1 MGAKLAAPM
10 GSIKETAAYWAMRLS
25 SPDCGP
31 ADRAAHAAW
40 LEENPAH
47 QEAFERT
54 QRALQAVDR
63 HANTPEIEAMA
74 RTVLQETEHANAN
87 QWRWAAGIAA
97 ALMLTAGVAFSI
109 QIFGAADDA
118 VIADAGEFYE
128 TAVGE
133 RSTVVLTDGST
144 VTLNTNSQIDVTFAP
159 GRRDIKLVR
168 GQALFEVAKDA
179 ARPFVVE
186 AGNQRITALGTA
198 FDVRFD
204 KQDEVKVV
212 LVEGRVAVD
221 ELVPAAPGAAA
232 AAAPDKRV
240 EMIAGQRLVAA
251 ANITRAPE
259 AADIEEETSW
269 RDGRLLF
276 RSEPISEVVAEVNR
290 YSTEQIRV
298 SDDPRF
304 GELIVNGVFD
314 AGKSQSIILA
324 LETMHP
330 IDAQRTGSDEITL
343 VWRE

>member
-1 MGAKLAAPM
+1 MGAKLTAPT

-40 LEENPAH
+40 LEDDPAH
-47 QEAFERT
+47 AEAFART
-54 QRALQAVDR
+54 QRALQTVDR
-63 HANTPEIEAMA
+63 HANAPEIEAMS
-74 RTVLQETEHANAN
+74 RKVLQETESANGN
-87 QWRWAAGIAA
+87 RRRWAAGIAA
-97 ALMLTAGVAFSI
+97 ALLLIVGVAFSLR
-109 QIFGAADDA
+109 IFGPVDEMM
-118 VIADAGEFYE
+118 VADASEFYE
-128 TAVGE
+128 TAIGE
-133 RSTVVLTDGST
+133 RSTVVLNDGST
-144 VTLNTNSQIDVTFAP
+144 VTLNTNSRIDVAFAP
-159 GRRDIKLVR
+159 GRRDIKLAR

-204 KQDEVKVV
+204 KADEVKVV

-221 ELVPAAPGAAA
+221 ELIPSASGSAFLPVPE
-232 AAAPDKRV
+232 KHI
-240 EMIAGQRLVAA
+240 EMTAGEKLVAA
-251 ANITRAPE
+251 ANVPRTPE
-259 AADIEEETSW
+259 PADVEEATSW

-276 RSEPISEVVAEVNR
+276 RSEPITSVVAEVNR
-290 YSTEQIRV
+290 YSTEQIRL

-314 AGKSQSIILA
+314 AGQSRSILLA

-330 IDAQRTGSDEITL
+330 IDAQRTGLSEITL